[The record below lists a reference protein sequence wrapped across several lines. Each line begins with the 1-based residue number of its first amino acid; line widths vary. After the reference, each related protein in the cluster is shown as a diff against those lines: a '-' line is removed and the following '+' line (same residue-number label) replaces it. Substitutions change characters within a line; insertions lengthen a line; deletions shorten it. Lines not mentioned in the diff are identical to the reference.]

1 MALGGAA
8 AFGGEISVPGT
19 AARVIRIALVD
30 TGVKAAWRDE
40 LNRAL
45 QENLRTAI
53 ECRTT
58 DGATVRAEMMNSRA
72 AAERLARGTC
82 DAVVIVGPERPRAFQ
97 RMSHPMLAASF
108 GAERNFEPAYLIVV
122 GSDVS
127 VERCLHESFPAAV
140 ATVTPAKTSAFQADA
155 FTAPRVQ
162 GSVASHAA
170 TSER

>member
-8 AFGGEISVPGT
+8 VFGGETSTPVA

-40 LNRAL
+40 LNRVL
-45 QENLRTAI
+45 RENLCAAI
-53 ECRTT
+53 ECRAT
-58 DGATVRAEMMNSRA
+58 DGATVRAELMNSRA

-97 RMSHPMLAASF
+97 RTNQPMLAVSF
-108 GAERNFEPAYLIVV
+108 GAERNFEPAYLIVA
-122 GSDVS
+122 GSDLR
-127 VERCLHESFPAAV
+127 VERCLHEGFPAAV
-140 ATVTPAKTSAFQADA
+140 AIATPAKTSALPANT

-170 TSER
+170 TTER